1 MAEAGQRHCP
11 SDPVSIRCPSY
22 PASAVS
28 EGAGRAG
35 LWLGDWELEM
45 EKPDPTSVFVFDQE
59 ESTQDASS
67 PSQMLR
73 LLLAPLLS
81 LLS

>member
-22 PASAVS
+22 PASADS

-45 EKPDPTSVFVFDQE
+45 EKLDPTRVFVFDQE
-59 ESTQDASS
+59 ESTQAVSS
-67 PSQMLR
+67 PSQMLQF
-73 LLLAPLLS
+73 LLAPLLS